1 VTSAPQGALTTR
13 RRRVPA
19 VVIVAIACAWLL
31 VVLAQVTGQAENL
44 HHGALIEG
52 GLSLVV
58 ALGLFLLAWQVMIAA
73 MMLPSSLPLF
83 RLFATVS
90 AGAPYPRATFA
101 AFLAGY
107 AMVWTGFGALAF
119 LADIAIHHSV
129 DASPWLSAHSWLIGA
144 GVLALA
150 GLFQFTPLKDRCL
163 SKCRHPG
170 AYLLPRYRRGIGS
183 AFALGGGHGLFCL
196 GCCWALMLV
205 MFATGVANLIWMGAL
220 TALMVY
226 EKTGSAGRR
235 VVPLAGVVLLCGAA
249 LVLALSPWLPEAVM
263 ITN

>member
-1 VTSAPQGALTTR
+1 VTSAPPGALTR
-13 RRRVPA
+13 PRRRVPA
-19 VVIVAIACAWLL
+19 VVIVVIACAWLL
-31 VVLAQVTGQAENL
+31 VFLAQATGQAENL

-52 GLSLVV
+52 DLSLVV

-73 MMLPSSLPLF
+73 MMMPSSLPFF

-90 AGAPYPRATFA
+90 AAAPHPRTAFA
-101 AFLAGY
+101 AFMAGY
-107 AMVWTGFGALAF
+107 LLVWTGFGALAF
-119 LADIAIHHSV
+119 VADIAIHHTV
-129 DASPWLSAHSWLIGA
+129 DANPWLSEHSWLIGA

-170 AYLLPRYRRGIGS
+170 AYLLARYRRGVRS
-183 AFALGGGHGLFCL
+183 AFVLGGGHGLFCL

-205 MFATGVANLIWMGAL
+205 MFATGVASLIWMAAL

-226 EKTGSAGRR
+226 EKTASAGRR
-235 VVPLAGVVLLCGAA
+235 VVPLAGVVLLAGAA
-249 LVLALSPWLPEAVM
+249 LVLALSPWLPSAAVG
-263 ITN
+263 IN

>member
-1 VTSAPQGALTTR
+1 MTSAPRGAITP
-13 RRRVPA
+13 RRRVSTI
-19 VVIVAIACAWLL
+19 VIVAIVCAWVL

-44 HHGALIEG
+44 HHGALIESH
-52 GLSLVV
+52 LPVVV
-58 ALGLFLLAWQVMIAA
+58 ALALFLLAWQVMIAA
-73 MMLPSSLPLF
+73 MMLPSSLPFF

-90 AGAPYPRATFA
+90 AGVPHPCAAFA

-119 LADIAIHHSV
+119 LADIAVHRTVH
-129 DASPWLSAHSWLIGA
+129 ASPWLSARSWLIAG

-170 AYLLPRYRRGIGS
+170 AFLLPRYRRGIRS

-205 MFATGVANLIWMGAL
+205 MFAVGVASLPWMAAL
-220 TALMVY
+220 TALMIY

-235 VVPLAGVVLLCGAA
+235 AVPVAGLILLAGAA
-249 LVLALSPWLPEAVM
+249 LVLAHPPWLPTAALGSA
-263 ITN
+263 